1 MNKTKRILIILL
13 CLLGLALSVE
23 LCLVYYNANFVESA
37 KPSICAINDMFDCDS
52 VARTQYSQFL
62 GVPLSLWGIIL
73 YVFVLF
79 LTFVDKLQKI
89 KFLGILK
96 VFKNQTSYIFCI
108 SLLSFCISMTLAGI
122 SIFKINSVC
131 IFCLMTYCIDL
142 IIALVAKDWGH
153 GILWEL
159 KNSIIDFID
168 ALKNKLNAFLFII
181 IILLF
186 AGILCYTN
194 NKHMLAPQIV
204 KQQEMLSAF
213 KTYEKYANGYELGPD
228 NADVVIHE
236 YIDFNCGGCFMAS
249 LYLHRIIKEFENVK
263 VIQHNVPL
271 DKVCNHN
278 MQFDGHKNSCLKSRY
293 ALAAEK
299 QNKYWRMADILF
311 AEAPEDEK
319 GIIEKARLADFDI
332 KKLKHDANS
341 EEIKKELENS
351 ILEADSKGVDG
362 TPTLFINMKKQL
374 GVGSYPDF
382 KAIIIEQGGKEKQE
396 NK

>member
-168 ALKNKLNAFLFII
+168 ALKNKLNAFL
-181 IILLF
+181 
-186 AGILCYTN
+186 Y
-194 NKHMLAPQIV
+194 K
-204 KQQEMLSAF
+204 
-213 KTYEKYANGYELGPD
+213 
-228 NADVVIHE
+228 
-236 YIDFNCGGCFMAS
+236 
-249 LYLHRIIKEFENVK
+249 
-263 VIQHNVPL
+263 
-271 DKVCNHN
+271 
-278 MQFDGHKNSCLKSRY
+278 
-293 ALAAEK
+293 
-299 QNKYWRMADILF
+299 
-311 AEAPEDEK
+311 
-319 GIIEKARLADFDI
+319 
-332 KKLKHDANS
+332 
-341 EEIKKELENS
+341 
-351 ILEADSKGVDG
+351 
-362 TPTLFINMKKQL
+362 
-374 GVGSYPDF
+374 
-382 KAIIIEQGGKEKQE
+382 
-396 NK
+396 

>member
-1 MNKTKRILIILL
+1 MNKSKRISIILL
-13 CLLGLALSVE
+13 CLIGLALSVE
-23 LCLVYYNANFVESA
+23 LCLVYYSANFLESA

-62 GVPLSLWGIIL
+62 GVPLAAWGIIL
-73 YVFVLF
+73 YLFVLF
-79 LTFVDKLQKI
+79 LTFSDKLQKI
-89 KFLGILK
+89 KFFSILK
-96 VFKNQTSYIFCI
+96 VFKNPASYIFCI

-159 KNSIIDFID
+159 KNSIKDFID
-168 ALKNKLNAFLFII
+168 AIKNKLNAFLFLII
-181 IILLF
+181 VLIF
-186 AGILCYTN
+186 AGILYYTN
-194 NKHMLAPQIV
+194 SKHIFTPQII
-204 KQQEMLSAF
+204 KQNEMLNAF
-213 KTYEKYANGYELGPD
+213 KSYEKYANGYKLGPD

-236 YIDFNCGGCFMAS
+236 YIDFNCGGCFMAN
-249 LYLHRIIKEFENVK
+249 LYLHRIISEFENVQ

-271 DKVCNHN
+271 DKTCNHN
-278 MQFDGHKNSCLKSRY
+278 MKIDGHKNSCLKSRY

-311 AEAPEDEK
+311 AETPEDEK
-319 GIIEKARLADFDI
+319 TIIEKARLANFDV

-341 EEIKKELENS
+341 EAIKKELEDS
-351 ILEADSKGVDG
+351 ILEADSKEVNG
-362 TPTLFINMKKQL
+362 TPTLFINMKKHL
-374 GVGSYPDF
+374 GIGSYPDF
-382 KAIIIEQGGKEKQE
+382 KALITEQGGKEKQD